1 MKLRINGFENEIIF
15 NNDNISI
22 LQINDSKCF
31 SHIIEAINDK
41 INGIDNNEIFL
52 LNDDEEEINMSKN
65 AYLIFDL
72 FNIDYNSK
80 KILNKLYDI
89 ISDNIQKSQE
99 LEFEELSLKLRNYI
113 IQEVNELPFEFVM
126 DRELGIPEMLKSYD
140 LKIDSDNYSNILERV
155 ELLIDLI
162 STLKISQI
170 LIIPNLKIF
179 LSDDELVELYKY
191 SLYNNVNLLVI
202 ERDNRN
208 KLMYEQLLLI
218 DDTFDETVI

>member
-1 MKLRINGFENEIIF
+1 MRLRINGFENEIIL
-15 NNDNISI
+15 NNNINV

-31 SHIIEAINDK
+31 SHIIEVINDK

-65 AYLIFDL
+65 VYLIFDL

-80 KILNKLYDI
+80 KILNRLYDI
-89 ISDNIQKSQE
+89 ISDNAQKNQE
-99 LEFEELSLKLRNYI
+99 LEFEKLALKLRNYI
-113 IQEVNELPFEFVM
+113 VQEINELPFEFVM
-126 DRELGIPEMLKSYD
+126 NRELGIPEMLKLFD
-140 LKIDSDNYSNILERV
+140 LKIDSDNYSNILERM

-162 STLKISQI
+162 STLKIAQI

-191 SLYNNVNLLVI
+191 SLYNNINLLII
-202 ERDNRN
+202 ERDNKN

-218 DDTFDETVI
+218 DNTFDEFVL